1 MCVFIVTVTFLPSYC
16 LATIRGFL
24 SSNDRGCTYRHID
37 CLEGCIKC
45 AVEMGS
51 GTVIYIV
58 REYSDETLGNRWIGR
73 GGPITWLPCSPDLN
87 VLDFFLGGPVKAITS
102 PIVSIIAEHHAVNSF
117 LISSDLANT
126 AVVNLLQYS
135 VFSI

>member
-73 GGPITWLPCSPDLN
+73 GGPITWLPCSPDLTP
-87 VLDFFLGGPVKAITS
+87 LSFFLWGYESPVETRHGLVAG
-102 PIVSIIAEHHAVNSF
+102 IAVAAGAVLQVPGIF
-117 LISSDLANT
+117 QGSSA
-126 AVVNLLQYS
+126 
-135 VFSI
+135 